1 MPEYM
6 PKEARCQEDRGIN
19 AINELGNYRR
29 NLFNK
34 IAVIIFTVSNA
45 VATGEED
52 ILPTIA

>member
-1 MPEYM
+1 MPKYM

-19 AINELGNYRR
+19 AVNELRYYRC

-34 IAVIIFTVSNA
+34 IVITIFTVSNA